1 MTSRKYAEKAAA
13 ALGKM
18 LQAGTDSGKVA
29 DIVES
34 VLADATREHD
44 ENERRHVAD
53 IEAAAATRLARLL
66 DASPAVIY
74 SFEAKGDFAPTFV
87 SENIARLFGYAASEY
102 LENPNFW
109 RERVHPQDLPRVE
122 AEMDELFKAGKHV
135 VEYRFRKKDGSY
147 CWVNDEQHLMLD
159 AKGAPSEV
167 VGSWSDISA
176 RRVAEEAEDRAR
188 ERLALLLDTAP
199 SVIYSFKAS
208 GDYAPTFVSENI
220 KRLLGY
226 CPDEYLKDAEFW
238 RARVHP
244 DDMAS
249 VEAEQALLFER
260 DRHTAEYR
268 FRKKD
273 GAYRWVSDEQ
283 HLIRDENGEPF
294 EIVGSWSDI
303 TDRKNAEAAE
313 GAARARL
320 ASLLESAPSV
330 IYSFKAKDDYAPTFV
345 SENIKRLLGYCPEKY
360 LEHADFWRSNVHPED
375 LASVEAEQSKLFE
388 KGRHTAEYRFRKR
401 NGNYIWVSDDQYLL
415 RGDDGEPVEI
425 VGSWSNIT
433 TRKQAEQAENAA
445 RARFDLLL
453 HGAPAVVYSFEAG
466 GSYAPTFVSENIK
479 RVLGYE
485 PDQYLK
491 DPDFW
496 RARVHPEDLP
506 EVEAGAAKLFE
517 EGQYVAEY
525 RFRKADGIYCWVS
538 DEQHLVKDQ
547 NGNPLEVIGSWSEV
561 TARKTAEQAALAQ
574 SEQRL
579 TDAIE
584 TISEGFSLYDNE
596 DRLVLGNAKYAELF
610 DHGEGAP
617 KTGTTF
623 EEIMRSAA
631 AHGLIQ
637 DARGREEGWLRQ
649 RLAAHRHPGEP
660 LLERHADGRWLQ
672 ISERRTE
679 TGGTVAVYSD
689 LTDVKESEQRAAAAN
704 QLILQSLRYASRIQS
719 AVLPARRELD
729 SIAADHFLIWE
740 PRDIVGGDFF
750 WFQPINDGYAVMVG
764 DCTGHG
770 VPGAFMTL
778 IAWGLLDR
786 MLRSAD
792 SDNPSKVLTGLH
804 RGVQSLL
811 GQNEAQGE
819 TDDGLE
825 AGICF
830 INMKKRKMTFS
841 GARFSL
847 WRANRKGVIE
857 IKGDRRGVGYRRY
870 PTDTTY
876 TDVAL
881 PFEDSDSFYLTTDGL
896 IDQIGGPR
904 GRSFGKRRF
913 QELLKKNL
921 GTPMADQEESF
932 RKALATYQGQQIR
945 RDDLTVLGFVP
956 HA

>member
-1 MTSRKYAEKAAA
+1 MTSSRKYAEKAAT

-18 LQAGTDSGKVA
+18 LRAGTDSGKVA
-29 DIVES
+29 DIVET

-44 ENERRHVAD
+44 EKERQRLAD

-87 SENIARLFGYAASEY
+87 SENIARLFGYAACDY

-135 VEYRFRKKDGSY
+135 LEYRFRKKDGSY

-167 VGSWSDISA
+167 VGSWSDI
-176 RRVAEEAEDRAR
+176 
-188 ERLALLLDTAP
+188 
-199 SVIYSFKAS
+199 
-208 GDYAPTFVSENI
+208 
-220 KRLLGY
+220 
-226 CPDEYLKDAEFW
+226 
-238 RARVHP
+238 
-244 DDMAS
+244 
-249 VEAEQALLFER
+249 
-260 DRHTAEYR
+260 
-268 FRKKD
+268 
-273 GAYRWVSDEQ
+273 
-283 HLIRDENGEPF
+283 
-294 EIVGSWSDI
+294 
-303 TDRKNAEAAE
+303 TDRKAAEAAE
-313 GAARARL
+313 GAAHARL
-320 ASLLESAPSV
+320 SALLESAPSV

-401 NGNYIWVSDDQYLL
+401 NGNYIWVSDEQYLL
-415 RGDDGEPVEI
+415 RGDDGEPAEI

-496 RARVHPEDLP
+496 RARVHPEDLA
-506 EVEAGAAKLFE
+506 EVEAGQAKLFE
-517 EGQYVAEY
+517 DGRNVAEY

-547 NGNPLEVIGSWSEV
+547 NGKPLEVIGSWSEV

-584 TISEGFSLYDNE
+584 TVSEGFSLYDNE
-596 DRLVLGNAKYAELF
+596 DRLVLGNSKYAELF
-610 DHGEGAP
+610 DYGKGAP
-617 KTGTTF
+617 KPGTTF
-623 EEIMRSAA
+623 EEIMRGAA
-631 AHGLIQ
+631 THGLIQ
-637 DARGREEGWLRQ
+637 DAKGREEGWLRQ
-649 RLAAHRHPGEP
+649 RLVAHRNPGEP
-660 LLERHADGRWLQ
+660 LLERHSDGRWLQ

-750 WFQPINDGYAVMVG
+750 WFQPIKDGYAVMVG

-786 MLRSAD
+786 MLRGANG
-792 SDNPSKVLTGLH
+792 DNPSKVLTGLH

-811 GQNEAQGE
+811 GQNEAHGE

-830 INMKKRKMTFS
+830 INPKQRKMTFS

-847 WRANRKGVIE
+847 WRANRKGIIE

-870 PTDTTY
+870 PLETTY

-913 QELLKKNL
+913 HDLLKKNL
-921 GTPMADQEESF
+921 GTPMAEQEDSF
-932 RKALATYQGQQIR
+932 RQALATYQGQQIR

-956 HA
+956 HS

>member
-1 MTSRKYAEKAAA
+1 MTSSRKYAEKAAT

-18 LQAGTDSGKVA
+18 LRAGTDSGKVA
-29 DIVES
+29 DIVET
-34 VLADATREHD
+34 VLADATREND
-44 ENERRHVAD
+44 EKERQRLAD

-87 SENIARLFGYAASEY
+87 SENIARLFGYAACEY

-122 AEMDELFKAGKHV
+122 AEMDELFKTGKHV
-135 VEYRFRKKDGSY
+135 LEYRFRKKDGSY

-167 VGSWSDISA
+167 VGSWSDI
-176 RRVAEEAEDRAR
+176 
-188 ERLALLLDTAP
+188 
-199 SVIYSFKAS
+199 
-208 GDYAPTFVSENI
+208 
-220 KRLLGY
+220 
-226 CPDEYLKDAEFW
+226 
-238 RARVHP
+238 
-244 DDMAS
+244 
-249 VEAEQALLFER
+249 
-260 DRHTAEYR
+260 
-268 FRKKD
+268 
-273 GAYRWVSDEQ
+273 
-283 HLIRDENGEPF
+283 
-294 EIVGSWSDI
+294 
-303 TDRKNAEAAE
+303 TDRKTAEAAE
-313 GAARARL
+313 GAAHARL
-320 ASLLESAPSV
+320 SALLESAPSV

-401 NGNYIWVSDDQYLL
+401 NGNYIWVSDEQYLL
-415 RGDDGEPVEI
+415 RGDDGEPAEI

-496 RARVHPEDLP
+496 RARVHPEDLA
-506 EVEAGAAKLFE
+506 EVEAGQAKLFE
-517 EGQYVAEY
+517 DERNVAEY

-547 NGNPLEVIGSWSEV
+547 NGKPLEVIGSWSEV

-584 TISEGFSLYDNE
+584 TVSEGFSLYDNE
-596 DRLVLGNAKYAELF
+596 DRLVLGNSKYAELF
-610 DHGEGAP
+610 DFGQGAP
-617 KTGTTF
+617 KPGTTF

-637 DARGREEGWLRQ
+637 DAKGREEGWLRQ

-660 LLERHADGRWLQ
+660 LLERHSDGRWLQ

-792 SDNPSKVLTGLH
+792 GDNPSKVLTGLH

-830 INMKKRKMTFS
+830 INPKKRKMTFS

-847 WRANRKGVIE
+847 WRANRKGIIE

-870 PTDTTY
+870 PLETTY

-881 PFEDSDSFYLTTDGL
+881 PFEDIDSFYLTTDGL

-913 QELLKKNL
+913 HELLKKNL
-921 GTPMADQEESF
+921 GTPMAEQENSF

-956 HA
+956 HS